1 MLDLVILGGGIA
13 GITAGIYALRAGLKV
28 KLVESTGLGGQLL
41 VSTKIENFPLARG
54 LRGPEFAQNLA
65 AQASELGLSVV
76 YEKVEALDLERR
88 ELKLA
93 SGKTL
98 TARAVILATGTT
110 VRKLGLAREED
121 FTGRG
126 LSYCATCDGAFF
138 KDQAVAVYGGGD
150 TAVSEAIYLAAL
162 ARSVT
167 IILRRDQF
175 RANPKDVQKMLSL
188 ANVKV
193 IYTHQI
199 SALVGTQK
207 LEALKLTPTAP
218 SSSSSL
224 LPVSALFMAIGRL
237 PALPKLI
244 PSAKNPLLFDEAGF
258 IKAAEDGVTSVPGI
272 FVVGDLR
279 HKQLRQLVTAAAD
292 GANAVSSAIDF
303 LQA

>member
-1 MLDLVILGGGIA
+1 MLDLAILGGGIA

-28 KLVESTGLGGQLL
+28 KLIESTGLGGQLL

-76 YEKVEALDLERR
+76 YEKVEALDLGRR

-121 FTGRG
+121 FMGRG

-150 TAVSEAIYLAAL
+150 TAVSEAIYLSAL

-193 IYTHQI
+193 IYAHQI

-207 LEALKLTPTAP
+207 LEALKLTSTA
-218 SSSSSL
+218 SSVSL
-224 LPVSALFMAIGRL
+224 LPVSALFVAIGRL

-272 FVVGDLR
+272 FVAGDLR

-292 GANAVSSAIDF
+292 GANAVRSAIDF